1 MRSDRLAPSGRPAR
15 GGARPEGGGAPNRPW
30 GVRKADSA
38 GARPPL
44 PPDTPRLL
52 EGSGAAP
59 APWAEA
65 PTVNQSLEKRG
76 NGGNGV
82 ETPGNHGGNARPP
95 GRNGRGNGEG
105 APRLRPGLPPRVR
118 PAPPHNPS
126 RARIGPSAGSRA
138 SHPAPQ
144 APRSPLPRAADSLP
158 RAVRPVETPL
168 PWPQGHIPATCYFPA
183 PPRPHRYRTTDRRSG
198 EPVTAGR
205 VVGVMRGCPINPQ
218 ILGPPPLSAPISPA
232 SSAIATC

>member
-1 MRSDRLAPSGRPAR
+1 MRSDRLAASGRPAR
-15 GGARPEGGGAPNRPW
+15 GGARPEGGGALNRPW
-30 GVRKADSA
+30 GVGKADPVA
-38 GARPPL
+38 ARPPIL
-44 PPDTPRLL
+44 PDTPCPL

-126 RARIGPSAGSRA
+126 RARIGPSPGSRA
-138 SHPAPQ
+138 SRPAPQ

-158 RAVRPVETPL
+158 RAVRPVETSL
-168 PWPQGHIPATCYFPA
+168 PWPQGHIPATRYFPA
-183 PPRPHRYRTTDRRSG
+183 PPRPHCYRTTDRRSG

-205 VVGVMRGCPINPQ
+205 VVGVMRGWDQKPNDLSDDHP
-218 ILGPPPLSAPISPA
+218 SAPTSAPRSA
-232 SSAIATC
+232 SAIC